1 MTGQKQNPRVHQI
14 LKQQVIPFYFY
25 PSRFPP
31 KITTG
36 VAMPKKISNWGSSQL
51 LISNPRDDKVLENL
65 HIVQTNKFVLSLWG
79 FALRKFG
86 AELFSEKQYKGEWYG
101 S

>member
-14 LKQQVIPFYFY
+14 LKQQVIPFYFH

-36 VAMPKKISNWGSSQL
+36 VAMPKDFQLGQLTTFNIQSAGRQGLGKFAYSSDQ
-51 LISNPRDDKVLENL
+51 
-65 HIVQTNKFVLSLWG
+65 
-79 FALRKFG
+79 
-86 AELFSEKQYKGEWYG
+86 
-101 S
+101 

>member
-14 LKQQVIPFYFY
+14 LKQQVIPSISTPAVFRLK
-25 PSRFPP
+25 SRR
-31 KITTG
+31 
-36 VAMPKKISNWGSSQL
+36 ASRCQKISNWGSSQL

-65 HIVQTNKFVLSLWG
+65 HTVQTNKFVLSLWG

-86 AELFSEKQYKGEWYG
+86 AELFSEKQYKGE
-101 S
+101 